1 MKLLRALACTVAL
14 AGCSVGSGNTV
25 NHHDAGHDAAMRDD
39 ANLARDTSDAAV
51 LPDVGNDADL
61 DAWMGDTGPDADL
74 PDVGIDGGH
83 DAAVITPPVVDGVV
97 GTTEWAA
104 AVSGTSSTATIWM
117 GNQLTAIHAIAIGG
131 TLYLAIEGQIESMN
145 AMVVYIDGDPGGTH
159 GVADLSSLTDST
171 PVHSL
176 DDAISAGFST
186 PSTFRADVAWG
197 TQVMSHVALSPDVTT
212 GFRDITT
219 DGSNFGWI
227 PGSTVC
233 TASACEASITTGA
246 LGPGPSPRTIA
257 LFARIT
263 QPDGTASPNQTL
275 PMDNA
280 SLPRIVSVVLTIH
293 E

>member
-1 MKLLRALACTVAL
+1 MFLEDPNRI
-14 AGCSVGSGNTV
+14 
-25 NHHDAGHDAAMRDD
+25 
-39 ANLARDTSDAAV
+39 
-51 LPDVGNDADL
+51 DVYRRR
-61 DAWMGDTGPDADL
+61 GP
-74 PDVGIDGGH
+74 
-83 DAAVITPPVVDGVV
+83 
-97 GTTEWAA
+97 
-104 AVSGTSSTATIWM
+104 
-117 GNQLTAIHAIAIGG
+117 
-131 TLYLAIEGQIESMN
+131 
-145 AMVVYIDGDPGGTH
+145 YIDGDPGGTH

-171 PVHSL
+171 PSHSL

-197 TQVMSHVALSPDVTT
+197 SQLMSHVAPAPDVTT

-227 PGSTVC
+227 PGPTAC
-233 TASACEASITTGA
+233 TASACEASITTSS
-246 LGPGPSPRTIA
+246 LGPGPAPRTIA

-280 SLPRIVSVVLTIH
+280 SLPRIVSMLLTIH